1 MVEVARRIVAFPQ
14 AAQRIALQMLA
25 EEIDAMGQFRVVDPP
40 LSREVAVPARQCEAL
55 RQNLLLAELRGGRCN
70 LRHHNRMRQ
79 ASAQMVDAR
88 NIIISVL
95 RHDGSVAGELALAS
109 LLQNVM
115 ARQPPAVRIAPIAD
129 LMHEMLREELRAQ
142 PPETNAHRFETRQ
155 FREQQRQFGQQ
166 LAAVFLFIFV
176 FQNERPQQA
185 VAAQLRL
192 IREDAA
198 QMRPQFRR
206 QRFVVV
212 LMCHADEFGDDF
224 RIEIIHIVLID
235 KEIATQHL
243 ARRSSGKLLAE
254 QFRTIFAVE
263 GDRVFTTCRLRR
275 VDDFMTQIFLLVIDA
290 QAVHQTAA
298 ETRRPAVFVIQP
310 CVHVQFRRFVETG
323 LYAIHP
329 FVRQIACL
337 QTAARMHEEAAQ
349 TDLFHLLYLPTQFF
363 RRQFLIPAPERNGAV
378 HGFGIA

>member
-1 MVEVARRIVAFPQ
+1 M
-14 AAQRIALQMLA
+14 
-25 EEIDAMGQFRVVDPP
+25 
-40 LSREVAVPARQCEAL
+40 
-55 RQNLLLAELRGGRCN
+55 
-70 LRHHNRMRQ
+70 
-79 ASAQMVDAR
+79 
-88 NIIISVL
+88 
-95 RHDGSVAGELALAS
+95 
-109 LLQNVM
+109 
-115 ARQPPAVRIAPIAD
+115 RIAPIAD
-129 LMHEMLREELRAQ
+129 LMHEMLREEFRAQ
-142 PPETNAHRFETRQ
+142 PPETNAHRLETRQ

-206 QRFVVV
+206 QRFVVM
-212 LMCHADEFGDDF
+212 LMRHANEFRHDL
-224 RIEIIHIVLID
+224 RIKIIHIVLID
-235 KEIATQHL
+235 KEIATHHL
-243 ARRSSGKLLAE
+243 ARRSRRKLLAE

-263 GDRVFTTCRLRR
+263 RDRVFAARRLRG
-275 VDDFMTQIFLLVIDA
+275 VDDFMPQIFLLVIDA

-298 ETRRPAVFVIQP
+298 ETGRPAVFIIQP
-310 CVHVQFRRFVETG
+310 CVHVQFRRFVQTG
-323 LYAIHP
+323 LHAIHP

-349 TDLFHLLYLPTQFF
+349 TDFLHFLYLPTQFF
-363 RRQFLIPAPERNGAV
+363 RRQLLIPAPERNGAV